1 MSIDARSR
9 SPAKVSPA
17 VPATVAPFSTIVGF
31 EAGKDAP
38 RFDGVRA
45 ASASDW
51 DEGRGVPIRRPSSAL
66 SAGLAA
72 RAVWPEGPGNSH
84 AGRFQS
90 GPPKL
95 CIVRRSPLPNPLTQ
109 PGTRACVF
117 AGPRDESVVCSQN
130 VVTGRRGRSRGY
142 AGPVVM
148 MMPPLCSALTATLPP
163 TNAGDGSA
171 VASHSVPNHV
181 NDWAPV
187 RARSGTQVPTKVKVL
202 KPL

>member
-109 PGTRACVF
+109 PGT
-117 AGPRDESVVCSQN
+117 
-130 VVTGRRGRSRGY
+130 
-142 AGPVVM
+142 
-148 MMPPLCSALTATLPP
+148 
-163 TNAGDGSA
+163 
-171 VASHSVPNHV
+171 
-181 NDWAPV
+181 
-187 RARSGTQVPTKVKVL
+187 
-202 KPL
+202 